1 MTRKMIAAMLAI
13 LMLSGCSIN
22 ETTGPIANK
31 TSKAPVV
38 QGFEEKEKEP
48 LPPLVEKPVEDE
60 ITEQK
65 TEENVMETVEE
76 PSQKKELPASDS
88 LRGASCNCQ

>member
-22 ETTGPIANK
+22 ETTEPIANE

-76 PSQKKELPASDS
+76 PSQ
-88 LRGASCNCQ
+88 